1 MIDLIASVSAHVA
14 VIVVEIGSL
23 LRGCLDVSEF
33 ATAVEGGVRLRRG
46 VGPASPGY
54 LLSRNFAAMTLA
66 IIGTKQ
72 K

>member
-1 MIDLIASVSAHVA
+1 MLSMKTA
-14 VIVVEIGSL
+14 L

-33 ATAVEGGVRLRRG
+33 ATAVEGGLRLRRLRRG
-46 VGPASPGY
+46 VGPASLGY

-66 IIGTKQ
+66 IIVTKQ

>member
-1 MIDLIASVSAHVA
+1 MLSMKTA
-14 VIVVEIGSL
+14 L
-23 LRGCLDVSEF
+23 LLGCLDVSEF